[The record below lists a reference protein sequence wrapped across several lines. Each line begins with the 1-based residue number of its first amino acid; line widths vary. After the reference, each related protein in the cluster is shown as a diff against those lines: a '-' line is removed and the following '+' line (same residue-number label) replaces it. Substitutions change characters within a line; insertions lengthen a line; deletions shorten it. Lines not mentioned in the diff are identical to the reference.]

1 VKRGFYR
8 TLQKNKMENLEIKVC
23 LSPFLKNTVENH
35 SNSGSSRPEQVEDRI
50 SRLEDKGDIVSKD

>member
-1 VKRGFYR
+1 
-8 TLQKNKMENLEIKVC
+8 MENLEIKVC
-23 LSPFLKNTVENH
+23 LSPFLKNTVDNH